1 MFYSEASQQGNCMI
15 YLTNKNFNIFQKKE
29 HDRERSRLGLNIPL
43 QNKENNLE
51 NELNVTS

>member
-51 NELNVTS
+51 NELNVT